1 MKRILIIE
9 DEVSIKEE
17 LSILLNHAGYE
28 AICIEDFGAV
38 IEVFDSAK
46 PDLVLLDINLPEN
59 NGFSICMKIRST
71 SKVPIIFITGRDT
84 SIDELKAF
92 SMGGD
97 DYITKPYNAPILLA
111 RISSM
116 LKRSGTQ
123 GLESEVLTHKG
134 VELNIVS
141 CTVKHNE
148 NSAELSKK
156 EMKILHCLMQ
166 NKEKYV
172 SRITL
177 IEYLWDFKIYTDDNA
192 LSVNITRLREKLK
205 QIGIEDY
212 IQTKRGMGYKV

>member
-17 LSILLNHAGYE
+17 LSILLDHAGYK
-28 AICIEDFGAV
+28 AICVEDFSNV
-38 IEVFDSAK
+38 IDIFNSTN

-97 DYITKPYNAPILLA
+97 DYITKPYNTPILLA

-116 LKRSGTQ
+116 LKRSGEQ
-123 GLESEVLTHKG
+123 GFENEVFTHKE
-134 VELNIVS
+134 VVLNIAS
-141 CTVKHNE
+141 CIVKHNE
-148 NSAELSKK
+148 KSVELSKK
-156 EMKILHCLMQ
+156 EMQILHCLIH
-166 NKEKYV
+166 NKGKYV
-172 SRITL
+172 SRISL
-177 IEYLWDFKIYTDDNA
+177 IEYLWDYKIYTDDNA
-192 LSVNITRLREKLK
+192 LSVNITRLRERLK
-205 QIGIEDY
+205 QIGVDDF

>member
-17 LSILLNHAGYE
+17 LSILLDHAGYK
-28 AICIEDFGAV
+28 AICVEDFSNV
-38 IEVFDSAK
+38 IDIFNSTN

-97 DYITKPYNAPILLA
+97 DYITKPYNTPILLA

-116 LKRSGTQ
+116 LKRSGEQ
-123 GLESEVLTHKG
+123 GFENEVLTHKE
-134 VELNIVS
+134 VVLNIAS
-141 CTVKHNE
+141 CIVKHNE
-148 NSAELSKK
+148 KSVELSKK
-156 EMKILHCLMQ
+156 EMQILHCLIH
-166 NKEKYV
+166 NKGKYV
-172 SRITL
+172 SRISL
-177 IEYLWDFKIYTDDNA
+177 IEYLWDYKIYTDDNA
-192 LSVNITRLREKLK
+192 LSVNITRLRERLK
-205 QIGIEDY
+205 QIGVDDF

>member
-9 DEVSIKEE
+9 DEISIREE
-17 LSILLNHAGYE
+17 LSILLNHAGYDV
-28 AICIEDFGAV
+28 ICAEDFSNV
-38 IEVFDSAK
+38 IEIFDSAR

-59 NGFSICMKIRST
+59 NGFSICMKIRSN

-111 RISSM
+111 RVSSI
-116 LKRSGTQ
+116 LKRSEAQSGETEI
-123 GLESEVLTHKG
+123 LSHKD
-134 VELNIVS
+134 VTLNLAS
-141 CTVKHNE
+141 CTVSYND
-148 NSAELSKK
+148 NSVELSKK
-156 EMKILHCLMQ
+156 EMKILHCLIH
-166 NKEKYV
+166 NKGKYV
-172 SRITL
+172 SRISL

-192 LSVNITRLREKLK
+192 LSVNITRVRERLK
-205 QIGIEDY
+205 QVGVDDF

>member
-9 DEVSIKEE
+9 DDVSIKEE
-17 LSILLNHAGYE
+17 LSILLDQAGYK
-28 AICIEDFGAV
+28 AICVEDFLNV
-38 IEVFDSAK
+38 MDFFNSEK

-59 NGFSICMKIRST
+59 NGFSICMKIRSI

-97 DYITKPYNAPILLA
+97 DYITKPYNVPILLA
-111 RISSM
+111 RISSV
-116 LKRSGTQ
+116 LKRSDTQ
-123 GLESEVLTHKG
+123 GLENDVLTDKEI
-134 VELNIVS
+134 ELNLAA
-141 CTVKHNE
+141 CTVRHNG
-148 NSAELSKK
+148 NLMELSKK

-172 SRITL
+172 SRIAL
-177 IEYLWDFKIYTDDNA
+177 IEYLWDNTIYIDDNA
-192 LSVNITRLREKLK
+192 LSVNITRLREKLS

>member
-84 SIDELKAF
+84 PIDELKAF

-111 RISSM
+111 RVSSI
-116 LKRSGTQ
+116 LKRSEAQ
-123 GLESEVLTHKG
+123 GGETEILSHKG
-134 VELNIVS
+134 ITLNLAS
-141 CTVKHNE
+141 CTVSYND
-148 NSAELSKK
+148 NSVELSKK
-156 EMKILHCLMQ
+156 EMKILHCLIH
-166 NKEKYV
+166 NKGKYV
-172 SRITL
+172 SRISL

-192 LSVNITRLREKLK
+192 LSVNITRLRERLK
-205 QIGIEDY
+205 QIGVDDF
-212 IQTKRGMGYKV
+212 IQTKRGMGYRV